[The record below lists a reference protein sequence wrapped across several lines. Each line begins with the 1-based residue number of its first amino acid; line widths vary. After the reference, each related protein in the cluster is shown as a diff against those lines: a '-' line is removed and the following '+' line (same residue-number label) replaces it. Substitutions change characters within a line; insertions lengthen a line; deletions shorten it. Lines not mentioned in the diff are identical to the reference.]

1 MVFYLFIFCLEACEI
16 LSSPPG
22 IEPAPPV
29 LEGEVLTTEPPR
41 KSPLFFKRISF
52 PFLGCSSVFLFY
64 LISPTQKCWWWKVQW
79 SPGENKPLENSCSLP
94 EKCSIV
100 CNQGQ
105 FFWILLSIHSLLEQ
119 KRIWETM
126 YQILIIGY
134 FTVITYCY
142 CCCSFAESYPT
153 FCNPMDCSPS
163 GFSVYEVLQSRIL
176 EWVTISFS
184 RGSSWTRD

>member
-64 LISPTQKCWWWKVQW
+64 LMSPAQKCWWWKVQW

-105 FFWILLSIHSLLEQ
+105 FFWILLSIHSLLE
-119 KRIWETM
+119 
-126 YQILIIGY
+126 
-134 FTVITYCY
+134 
-142 CCCSFAESYPT
+142 
-153 FCNPMDCSPS
+153 
-163 GFSVYEVLQSRIL
+163 
-176 EWVTISFS
+176 
-184 RGSSWTRD
+184 